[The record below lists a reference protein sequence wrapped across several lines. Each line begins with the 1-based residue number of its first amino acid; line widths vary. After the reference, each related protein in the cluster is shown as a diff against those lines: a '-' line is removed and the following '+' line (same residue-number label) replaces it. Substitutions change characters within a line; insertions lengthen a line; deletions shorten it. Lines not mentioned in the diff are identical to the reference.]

1 MNNYGLLIRNKHP
14 ASRQARLCRR
24 DQARSGWARLQI
36 SIWRLKCLMMPH
48 CPTVSLSHC
57 RSQPRPENFN
67 LPIIGPNFDYLIREN
82 ARSLSRNLESK
93 LNCDNFQTVTLS
105 SSFSAI
111 DITRER
117 ELGEA
122 LGECFLGTVNMSC
135 YIFYW
140 TQCAGGLLNT
150 NQLYCSQ

>member
-24 DQARSGWARLQI
+24 DQARSGQAPDI
-36 SIWRLKCLMMPH
+36 HLKVEMSDDATLSHCL
-48 CPTVSLSHC
+48 TVSLSL
-57 RSQPRPENFN
+57 SAAPENFN

-93 LNCDNFQTVTLS
+93 LNCDNFQTVKL

-111 DITRER
+111 RNKRER
-117 ELGEA
+117 GPQRMFSRNCEHVL
-122 LGECFLGTVNMSC
+122 LYL
-135 YIFYW
+135 
-140 TQCAGGLLNT
+140 LLNSMCWRFAK
-150 NQLYCSQ
+150 Y